1 MSVGCGFSE
10 PDPAR
15 HFELRIVIAQRI
27 PFDAAS
33 MKPTD
38 SHSHNR
44 SAWDALAKKQDR
56 LAKPARDE
64 DFANPLKTVDGSG
77 WLGNSI
83 HGKSVLCLAAGGGR
97 QGPIYAA
104 AGADVTVVDIS
115 PAMLQLDREV
125 AAERSLHLRT
135 VEASMDD
142 LRVLANGEFDIV
154 IHPVST
160 CYVPDTRPVYAEVA
174 RVLRPGGLYI
184 SQHKQPASLQT
195 ALKPDGAGY
204 RIEHECGTGQPLPV
218 SNDGN
223 LVREDGTLEWV
234 HSWEMLLGAMCRA
247 GLMIEDITEPQHAKK
262 DSAAGTFS
270 HRAKFVPPYVR
281 VKARKGGTG
290 STARLII

>member
-1 MSVGCGFSE
+1 
-10 PDPAR
+10 
-15 HFELRIVIAQRI
+15 
-27 PFDAAS
+27 

-64 DFANPLKTVDGSG
+64 DFSDPLKTVDGSG
-77 WLGNSI
+77 WLGDSI

-104 AGADVTVVDIS
+104 AGAAVTVVDIS

-125 AAERSLHLRT
+125 AAERNIQLRT

-142 LRVLANGEFDIV
+142 LRVLSDGEFDIV

-160 CYVPDTRPVYAEVA
+160 CYVPDLRPVYLEVS
-174 RVLRPGGLYI
+174 RVLRAGGIYV
-184 SQHKQPASLQT
+184 SQHKQPASLQAT
-195 ALKPDGAGY
+195 VKPETGAY
-204 RIEHECGTGQPLPV
+204 RIVFECGSGQPLPV

-223 LVREDGTLEWV
+223 LIREDGTLEWA
-234 HSWEMLLGAMCRA
+234 HSLEMLLGTMCRA
-247 GLMIEDITEPQHAKK
+247 GLTIEDIVEPQHAKK
-262 DSAAGTFS
+262 DAATGSFG
-270 HRAKFVPPYVR
+270 HRARFVPPYVR
-281 VKARKGGTG
+281 VKARKRGSG
-290 STARLII
+290 STRAKLIV